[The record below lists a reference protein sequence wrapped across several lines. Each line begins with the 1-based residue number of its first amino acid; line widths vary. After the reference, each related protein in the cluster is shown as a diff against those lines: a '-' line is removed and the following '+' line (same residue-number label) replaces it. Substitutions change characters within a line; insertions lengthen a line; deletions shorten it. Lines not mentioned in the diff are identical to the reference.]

1 MRLPFAPPLAPML
14 SRAADALP
22 AGEGWL
28 FEPKWDGFRTLV
40 FRDGDEILLQSRDE
54 RPMNRYFPEL
64 AGPLAATLPGR
75 CVLDGEIVIVGAAGL
90 DFEALLLRIHP
101 AASRVTLL
109 AAQSPA
115 SFVAWDLLGL
125 GDEDLRQLPQ
135 AVRRERLEQVLA
147 HAAPPVHLSPATR
160 DRALA
165 EDWFRRFEGAG
176 LDGVMAKRLDAPY
189 RAGERSMIKVKHTRT
204 ADCVVAGFRWHKK
217 GPGTMVGSL
226 LLGLYDDQH
235 TLHHVGVAAAFTN
248 AVRAQLVA
256 ELAPLREHA
265 LEGHPWRDWAEAQ
278 EDASATGQR
287 LPGATSRWNR
297 GKDLGWEPLRLE
309 RVCEVAYDHMQ
320 GTRFRH
326 AAQFVRWRPDRRPED
341 CRYDQLEVTPA
352 YELERVF
359 GARDPGRPRA
369 GADQGS

>member
-1 MRLPFAPPLAPML
+1 MRLPFSPPLAPML
-14 SRAADALP
+14 SSAADALP
-22 AGEGWL
+22 AGEGWQ
-28 FEPKWDGFRTLV
+28 FEPKWDGFRTVV
-40 FRDGDEILLQSRDE
+40 FRDGDEVLLQSRDE
-54 RPMNRYFPEL
+54 KAMNRYFPEL
-64 AGPLAATLPGR
+64 VAPLRAALPAR
-75 CVLDGEIVIVGAAGL
+75 CVVDGEIVIVGAGGL

-101 AASRVTLL
+101 AASRVKLL
-109 AAQSPA
+109 AAESPA
-115 SFVAWDLLGL
+115 SFVAWDLLAL
-125 GDEDLRQLPQ
+125 GDEDLRDAPLS
-135 AVRRERLEQVLA
+135 ARRERLERALA
-147 HAAPPVHLSPATR
+147 GAAPPVHLSPATR

-189 RAGERSMIKVKHTRT
+189 RAGERTMIKVKHART

-226 LLGLYDDQH
+226 LLGLYDDEAV
-235 TLHHVGVAAAFTN
+235 LHHVGVAAAFTD
-248 AVRAQLVA
+248 AVRKRLVA

-278 EDASATGQR
+278 EDAEAKGQR
-287 LPGATSRWNR
+287 LPGASSRWNR
-297 GKDLGWEPLRLE
+297 GKDLSWEPLRPE

-326 AAQFVRWRPDRRPED
+326 GAQFVRWRPDKRPHD

-352 YELERVF
+352 YELSRVF
-359 GARDPGRPRA
+359 GARAPGE
-369 GADQGS
+369 ADSGRRQGS